1 VSEISG
7 AELSAY
13 LLIVAG
19 LVWVLVGFIGLKATA
34 VMNGKTEIGLKTKAK

>member
-1 VSEISG
+1 MSEISG

-19 LVWVLVGFIGLKATA
+19 LVWVLVGFIGLRRPR
-34 VMNGKTEIGLKTKAK
+34 